1 MTHVESTYQ
10 TNSNRYLAQKHVNNK
25 TRELT
30 NTEDQQIKEEHA
42 EKVISQINL
51 SGLTEQRKEAAREML
66 QEEAESFSV
75 SSRDVENFKDL

>member
-30 NTEDQQIKEEHA
+30 NKEDQQIKEEQA
-42 EKVISQINL
+42 ERVISQVNL